1 MNKTLTKA
9 LSSGYNR
16 LLRYALNIR
25 WARGV
30 HQPTNAEIFESNNLQ
45 PIATSLRRRR
55 LTFASA
61 DHGCPVLLLESSARL
76 QLIAINW

>member
-9 LSSGYNR
+9 LSSEYNR

-30 HQPTNAEIFESNNLQ
+30 HQPTNAKIFEANNLQ
-45 PIATSLRRRR
+45 TIA
-55 LTFASA
+55 
-61 DHGCPVLLLESSARL
+61 
-76 QLIAINW
+76 